1 MTDSSAPEIKE
12 SAGAATSDSL
22 AAESDTFASN
32 RGGEALGVSGKNST
46 LANED
51 TTNAQT
57 LPPTSSGPN
66 RSDHKTVHS
75 LEKDSS
81 RTQDDRQI
89 KDTTGE
95 SISTSHSTSTGTST
109 GTDNSTGHIDLAPT
123 YISSQYVDGGLP
135 KGKNLKE
142 VTGKFEGEDENKQNA
157 SFGTDIGGPNDP
169 GRISVEEFEERAA
182 GGTGAGLSSVPTQK
196 GDASGTQYDT
206 LEGETD
212 S

>member
-1 MTDSSAPEIKE
+1 VTDSSAPEIKE
-12 SAGAATSDSL
+12 SAGAATADSL

-51 TTNAQT
+51 TTNAET
-57 LPPTSSGPN
+57 LLPTSSGPDRADN
-66 RSDHKTVHS
+66 QTVDS

-81 RTQDDRQI
+81 RVQGGRQTS
-89 KDTTGE
+89 DT
-95 SISTSHSTSTGTST
+95 TGTST
-109 GTDNSTGHIDLAPT
+109 HTGNAAGNIDQAPS
-123 YISSQYVDGGLP
+123 YISSQYADGGLP
-135 KGKNLKE
+135 KGKNLTE

-169 GRISVEEFEERAA
+169 GRLPVEEFANRAA
-182 GGTGAGLSSVPTQK
+182 DGTNGGLAGVSTQK
-196 GDASGTQYDT
+196 GGSSGTQFDT